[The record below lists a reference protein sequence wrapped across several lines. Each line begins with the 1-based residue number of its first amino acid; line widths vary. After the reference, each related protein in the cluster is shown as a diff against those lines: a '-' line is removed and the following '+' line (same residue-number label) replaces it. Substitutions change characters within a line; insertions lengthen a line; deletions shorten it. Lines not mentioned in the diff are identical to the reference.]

1 MIRTY
6 KYRLQPTKKQ
16 TYLLGDL
23 FFQMQTVYNDALNE
37 RRWYW
42 SRSRKSITYYDQW
55 NRIRDE
61 RHALPEEMGLLNA
74 TSIQQMLRRVDKA
87 CRSFY
92 SGLRGAPRF
101 KGKDRFKSIEYRYS
115 DGCKLKGNRLYIQHV
130 GEIRVKLHREIPD
143 DATIKHVVVKRSVGK
158 WYVCLMLDMPDI
170 ETPIHAG
177 PAVGI
182 DVGLH
187 SLLAIS
193 DGTLVDNPRWLRGSL
208 ADLRVL
214 NRKLSRQR
222 RYSKGWRK
230 TARKIGKLQEHI
242 ANQRLDFWHKTTR
255 ALAETYSTI
264 AVENLNL
271 AFMLKNDH
279 LSLSAHDAALGL
291 FRQLLS
297 YKVEETGTKLIA
309 VNPHNTSQV
318 CSDCGTIVAKG
329 LTVRVHHCG
338 CGLTIDR
345 DVNAARNILHKSGG
359 WPDKAL
365 TWPVGARVALE
376 APPL

>member
-6 KYRLQPTKKQ
+6 KYRLQPTRKQ
-16 TYLLGDL
+16 THLLDEL

-42 SRSRKSITYYDQW
+42 SRSRKSISYYDQW
-55 NRIRDE
+55 NRARGE
-61 RHALPEEMGLLNA
+61 RHALPEEMGMLNA

-101 KGKDRFKSIEYRYS
+101 KGRNRFKSVEYRHG
-115 DGCKLKGNRLYIQHV
+115 DGCKLAGNRLYIQHV
-130 GEIRVKLHREIPD
+130 GKIRVKLHRDIPD
-143 DATIKHVVVKRSVGK
+143 DATIKQVIVKRSVGK
-158 WYVCLMLDMPDI
+158 WYVCFQIEMPDI
-170 ETPIHAG
+170 VAPLHNG
-177 PAVGI
+177 PSVGV

-187 SLLAIS
+187 SLLAFS
-193 DGTLVDNPRWLRGSL
+193 DGTRVDNPRWLRESL

-214 NRKLSRQR
+214 NRKLSRQH

-230 TARKIGKLQEHI
+230 TVRKIGKLQEHI
-242 ANQRLDFWHKTTR
+242 ANQRLDHWHKITTE
-255 ALAETYSTI
+255 LARTYSTI

-271 AFMLKNDH
+271 SFMLRNDH

-291 FRQLLS
+291 FRQMLA
-297 YKVEETGTKLIA
+297 YKVEETGAQLIA
-309 VNPHNTSQV
+309 VDPHNTSQA
-318 CSDCGTIVAKG
+318 CSDCGQIVAKS
-329 LTVRVHHCG
+329 LSVRVHRCA
-338 CGLTIDR
+338 CGLTLDR
-345 DVNAARNILHKSGG
+345 DVNAARNILHKAVGRTAE
-359 WPDKAL
+359 AL
-365 TWPVGARVALE
+365 TWPVGACVASE